1 MAGSG
6 VANQRESDRPS
17 KVKCVNRK
25 PQHRRCVVDL
35 ACPHG
40 SESILPLVRLPAIL
54 PRPLNRVRVNPFR
67 PPNTSGP
74 VDDGQAKAWSG
85 PPGAES
91 GRDRAVSLRGRFS
104 AAMLA
109 AALLVPLVIAC
120 LLEPDARGH
129 GTHQQLG
136 FPPCTLVALCG
147 IRCPT
152 CGMTTSWAALVR
164 GRLFEGL
171 AANVGGVLLA
181 IGAIGSVIGLSSI
194 ALLGRRP
201 KWFPSTNGFAWGAI
215 VIAAV
220 TLIDWVIR
228 ILLFC

>member
-1 MAGSG
+1 VIRWGGKEWVDRGGLRSG
-6 VANQRESDRPS
+6 G
-17 KVKCVNRK
+17 
-25 PQHRRCVVDL
+25 VVDL
-35 ACPHG
+35 AYPSR
-40 SESILPLVRLPAIL
+40 SESILFLAGLPAIL

-67 PPNTSGP
+67 ISNTSDP
-74 VDDGQAKAWSG
+74 ACDGQTNPWAE
-85 PPGAES
+85 PPVAEN
-91 GRDRAVSLRGRFS
+91 GRDRAVSLRGRLS
-104 AAMLA
+104 AAMMA

-120 LLEPDARGH
+120 LLEPNARGH

-164 GRLFEGL
+164 GRLSEGL

-181 IGAIGSVIGLSSI
+181 VGAIGSVIGLSSI
-194 ALLGRRP
+194 AILGRRP
-201 KWFPSTNGFAWGAI
+201 KWFPGTNGFAWGGI

-220 TLIDWVIR
+220 TLVDWVIR
-228 ILLFC
+228 ILLLR

>member
-1 MAGSG
+1 MTENG
-6 VANQRESDRPS
+6 EDR
-17 KVKCVNRK
+17 V
-25 PQHRRCVVDL
+25 
-35 ACPHG
+35 
-40 SESILPLVRLPAIL
+40 
-54 PRPLNRVRVNPFR
+54 
-67 PPNTSGP
+67 
-74 VDDGQAKAWSG
+74 
-85 PPGAES
+85 
-91 GRDRAVSLRGRFS
+91 VSLRGRLL
-104 AAMLA
+104 AAMA
-109 AALLVPLVIAC
+109 ATALLVPLVIAC

-152 CGMTTSWAALVR
+152 CGMTTSWAALAR
-164 GRLFEGL
+164 GRLIEGL

-194 ALLGRRP
+194 ALLGRWP
-201 KWFPSTNGFAWGAI
+201 KWFPDTNGFAWGGI

-220 TLIDWVIR
+220 TMVDWVIR